1 MKIYN
6 KFHIRR
12 FIQRGNAGV
21 SIMFAIILPVL
32 IATFSLGIDGSRFLI
47 KRARLADALSQGS
60 FAVASTNSNLTT
72 EPEKIEGKE
81 LVKSYINYYI
91 PGNELDEST
100 LAVSANIDVD
110 PDDSTKINSI
120 EYVATAKII
129 AHPIIDGISRAL
141 PGFNKDVPI
150 IADENNGIVR
160 KTIGKV
166 NIESDIA
173 FAVDFSGSMLGMSS
187 DGKLRI
193 QVLRDV
199 VNDLS
204 SQIANEKSKSKIA
217 IVPFDIGIPVKL
229 EEKNEAGGERIGCAT
244 PYKFKDKYDID
255 LAFWANKKIDW
266 TSSGNNTSGPDREDI
281 IKSYLDLKRYDYYSN
296 HVKAA
301 GVNYKVFCTSN
312 VSYDNSAASGK
323 INSNPLSCEAVKEV
337 SAVSSSNYIEIK
349 NYSQIIQDYFNPLI
363 SDSESQSFA
372 NDTTIDY
379 TGTIN
384 ESFLFNEKKS
394 NIFER
399 PFASIDMGNP
409 FKEMCL
415 TGFNFSGI
423 PPAWG
428 PENSIPEGYPYWRPD
443 NYYSEYLSQVKQNAY
458 VIGLSSDKSEIDKF
472 QSMWPMNGA
481 GTDIVAGML
490 YAAREVAKGDNPR
503 KIIIV
508 VTDGEEYGEQQ
519 TVAFKFR
526 KPEVCQKIMDGVKN
540 NSKNTKE
547 VKIYFVSI
555 VNNYMTGSVLYDWKK
570 NCVGEDGAFVAT
582 DYSALKD
589 AITSIF
595 SSEPGGLKFIN
606 KSDMIVP

>member
-1 MKIYN
+1 MMKIYN
-6 KFHIRR
+6 KFNIRH
-12 FIQRGNAGV
+12 FTQDGNAGV

-32 IATFSLGIDGSRFLI
+32 IATFALGIDGSRFLI

-72 EPEKIEGKE
+72 EPEKTEGKD
-81 LVKSYINYYI
+81 LVRSYISYYI

-110 PDDSTKINSI
+110 PDDSTKVNSI

-129 AHPIIDGISRAL
+129 AHPIIDGISSAL

-160 KTIGKV
+160 KIIGEV

-173 FAVDFSGSMLGMSS
+173 FAVDFSGSMLGMTP
-187 DGKLRI
+187 DRKLRI

-199 VNDLS
+199 VDDLS
-204 SQIANEKSKSKIA
+204 TQIVNEKAKSKIA
-217 IVPFDIGIPVKL
+217 IIPFDIGIPIKR
-229 EEKNEAGGERIGCAT
+229 EEINEAGGDRIGCAI
-244 PYKFKDKYDID
+244 PYKFKNQYDID
-255 LAFWANKKIDW
+255 HAFWSNKKIDW
-266 TSSGNNTSGPDREDI
+266 TSMGYNVSEGVKTIRG
-281 IKSYLDLKRYDYYSN
+281 YLDLRRYQYYKGEISR
-296 HVKAA
+296 AT
-301 GVNYKVFCTSN
+301 GNYKKYCKVNSD
-312 VSYDNSAASGK
+312 YDAMADASD
-323 INSNPLSCEAVKEV
+323 IHSNPESCEAMEEV
-337 SAVSSSNYIEIK
+337 SAVSPLNYAEIK
-349 NYSQIIQDYFNPLI
+349 NYSQIIQDYFEPLVN
-363 SDSESQSFA
+363 DSTSQSFA

-379 TGTIN
+379 AGTVN
-384 ESFLFNEKKS
+384 DSFLFGADTVGHF
-394 NIFER
+394 IM
-399 PFASIDMGNP
+399 PFASIRKGNP
-409 FKEMCL
+409 FKKMCL
-415 TGFNFSGI
+415 TGFNLQGPI
-423 PPAWG
+423 PAWG
-428 PENSIPEGYPYWRPD
+428 PSQSIPQGYPYDGPD
-443 NYYSEYLSQVKQNAY
+443 DYYGKYLSRVKQNAY
-458 VIGLSSDKSEIDKF
+458 VIGLSSDKTELDQF
-472 QSMWPMNGA
+472 QSMWPQDGA

-503 KIIIV
+503 KIIIIV
-508 VTDGEEYGEQQ
+508 SDGEEYGEQE
-519 TVAFKFR
+519 TVAYKFR
-526 KPEVCQKIMDGVKN
+526 TPAICQKIMDGVKN

-555 VNNYMTGSVLYDWKK
+555 VNDFQTNSIINDWKR